1 MIMKQESVIR
11 NILKSEITWGV
22 FLIAALWGVVQTVI
36 LPLQSMQ
43 INLAQIQ
50 RDITEMRTNASS
62 FDQRINNLSDRVIV
76 LEQKNK

>member
-1 MIMKQESVIR
+1 MKQESVIR